1 MTWFNPFR
9 IIVPAKDKPH
19 LVASRSYLSYG
30 KAELQ
35 DKLDRNPYS
44 YLHVINPVG
53 TGKSP
58 AKRGSDGFYRLV
70 RERFEAFLSDGWLQA
85 KSQPAYAL
93 YRQTTETHVCTG
105 VVGILGME
113 GIMEGRLKLHEQT
126 LEKREK
132 LFARYL
138 ETVGC
143 HAEPVLCMYPDAKQD
158 GQSVNQWIA
167 DWTASHEADMD
178 FSTTDRI
185 RHTVWLVSEADAKA
199 LTPLL
204 EAVPSLYLA
213 DGHHRIASS
222 KRLAQKHPNVA
233 EKQDVLA
240 YAVPA
245 SELIIRPYHRELV
258 HGDWTPAMW
267 EKAFESLKEHL
278 SWARI
283 DDETSAPAHVGTVH
297 VHTPEQSWS
306 LCWNPA
312 VIEPNQVDA
321 EVLQSLI
328 FEGLFDV
335 RDARNDPRLKY
346 VPGSADS
353 AELKARVNKH
363 PDRAVFELHAVT
375 PEQLMQTADAN
386 GFLPPKSTWIEP
398 KLRSGLFIHEIQ

>member
-9 IIVPAKDKPH
+9 IIVPAKDKSH

-44 YLHVINPVG
+44 YLHVINPAG

-58 AKRGSDGFYRLV
+58 AKRGSDGFYRMV
-70 RERFEAFLSDGWLQA
+70 RERFEAFLSDGWLQT

-93 YRQTTETHVCTG
+93 YRQTTEAHVCTG

-113 GIMEGRLKLHEQT
+113 GIMGGRLKLHEQT

-185 RHTVWLVSEADAKA
+185 RHTVWFVGEADAKA

-204 EAVPSLYLA
+204 ETVPSLYLA

-278 SWARI
+278 TWARI
-283 DDETSAPAHVGTVH
+283 DDETSAPANVGTVH

-312 VIEPNQVDA
+312 AIEPNQVDA

-346 VPGSADS
+346 VPGTADS

>member
-44 YLHVINPVG
+44 YLHVINPAG

-70 RERFEAFLSDGWLQA
+70 RQRFEDFLTNGWLQA
-85 KSQPAYAL
+85 NPHPTYAL

-105 VVGILGME
+105 VVGILGMQ
-113 GIMEGRLKLHEQT
+113 GIANGRLKLHEQT

-143 HAEPVLCMYPDAKQD
+143 HAEPVLCMYPDTDDA
-158 GQSVNQWIA
+158 GRAVNDWIA
-167 DWTASHEADMD
+167 HWTAAHAADMD

-185 RHTVWLVSEADAKA
+185 RHTIWLVSAEAASA

-222 KRLAQKHPNVA
+222 QRLAEKHPETA
-233 EKQDVLA
+233 AKQDVLA
-240 YAVPA
+240 FAVPA
-245 SELIIRPYHRELV
+245 SELIIRPYHRELA
-258 HGDWTPAMW
+258 HGGWGIEQW
-267 EKAFESLKEHL
+267 EAAFNTLQDHLTWSRIAPEAGAPES
-278 SWARI
+278 
-283 DDETSAPAHVGTVH
+283 VGSVH
-297 VHTPEQSWS
+297 VHTTEQSWALQWKEGS
-306 LCWNPA
+306 
-312 VIEPNQVDA
+312 VERHQVDA
-321 EVLQSLI
+321 EILQKLI
-328 FEGLFDV
+328 FERLFDV
-335 RDARNDPRLKY
+335 KDARNDARLTY
-346 VPGSADS
+346 VPGTTNSVD
-353 AELKARVNKH
+353 LKARLNNY

-375 PEQLMQTADAN
+375 SAQLMETADAQ